1 MVLQTPSAG
10 YQGLT
15 NYATWAVNAHLSSD
29 PVLFHEV
36 LHPICTPAPTLL
48 RNEVGMAKVGA
59 ADDLR
64 SYAEGLFAGLL
75 DRSVGVTGGQY
86 DGFIGD
92 LLTEWISKE
101 LLTDLMRHSMDNV
114 NWREIVDIHWNK

>member
-1 MVLQTPSAG
+1 MVLQTPSDAYRPLAPASAG

-15 NYATWAVNAHLSSD
+15 NYATWVVNARLSSD
-29 PVLFHEV
+29 PALYHEV
-36 LHPICTPAPTLL
+36 LRPICTPAPTLP

-75 DRSVGVTGGQY
+75 DRSVGVTGGQ
-86 DGFIGD
+86 
-92 LLTEWISKE
+92 KE

>member
-1 MVLQTPSAG
+1 MVLNPPSGAYRPLAPANAG
-10 YQGLT
+10 YQGLS

-36 LHPICTPAPTLL
+36 LHPICTPAPTLP
-48 RNEVGMAKVGA
+48 RNEIRMAKVGA

-64 SYAEGLFAGLL
+64 NYAEELFAGLL
-75 DRSVGVTGGQY
+75 DRSVGVTGGQ
-86 DGFIGD
+86 
-92 LLTEWISKE
+92 KE
-101 LLTDLMRHSMDNV
+101 MLVDLMRHSMDNV